1 MQNFCKR
8 LGDPQQKLKMI
19 HITGTNVKRSTTAFL
34 RQILMTQDF

>member
-8 LGDPQQKLKMI
+8 LGDQQKLKMI
-19 HITGTNVKRSTTAFL
+19 HITGTNGKESTTAFL